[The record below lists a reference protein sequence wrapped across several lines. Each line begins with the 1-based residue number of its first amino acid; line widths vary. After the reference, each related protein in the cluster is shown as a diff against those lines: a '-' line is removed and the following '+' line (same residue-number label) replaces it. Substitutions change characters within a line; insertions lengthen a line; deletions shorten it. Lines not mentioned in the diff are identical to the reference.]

1 MEAAWPVARDKRLG
15 VTYWVTPMARAA
27 TEAPI
32 AHPLQRRICAAKF
45 CIPALS
51 IHQLAE
57 PLSTAGGGLLRMVGD
72 AIAYLNR
79 LPKHGETSRH
89 VPDVR
94 TPSTLPCRPAGVCD
108 TSTRQALDRPCYP
121 PAQPPDASRVEPDE
135 WLHLPI

>member
-1 MEAAWPVARDKRLG
+1 MARDKGLG

-57 PLSTAGGGLLRMVGD
+57 PLSTTGGGLLRMVGD

-79 LPKHGETSRH
+79 LPKHGETKSACPGCTNSLHTAVPPRRGLLHITAGLSSR
-89 VPDVR
+89 R
-94 TPSTLPCRPAGVCD
+94 AR
-108 TSTRQALDRPCYP
+108 
-121 PAQPPDASRVEPDE
+121 
-135 WLHLPI
+135 